1 MTPEAMIDAI
11 LAWCEVNVDEAEARQ
26 IPEGSFRDM
35 LDKGYPLKEKQV
47 SWVKGIYE
55 KLFDVPT
62 YLNEFS
68 AGNVPLGTALR
79 TPVPEVL
86 KGPLPL
92 KPPGRR

>member
-1 MTPEAMIDAI
+1 MSPEKMIDEI
-11 LAWCEVNVDEAEARQ
+11 LAWCADHPDEVEARA
-26 IPEGSFRDM
+26 IPETAFRDM
-35 LDKGYPLKEKQV
+35 SRSFSLSEKQV
-47 SWVKGIYE
+47 AWVKGIYE

-68 AGNVPLGTALR
+68 AGRVPLGTKLA

-86 KGPLPL
+86 KKPLPL